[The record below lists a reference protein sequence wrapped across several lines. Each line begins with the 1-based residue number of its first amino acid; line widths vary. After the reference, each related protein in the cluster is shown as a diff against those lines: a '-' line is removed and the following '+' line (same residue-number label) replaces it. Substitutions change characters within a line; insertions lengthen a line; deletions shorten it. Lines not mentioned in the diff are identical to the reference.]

1 MRQNQQN
8 KQRMR
13 GRPNRKAPNPLTRS
27 FDSNGPDLK
36 IRGTALHIAEKYTQL
51 ARDASSAGDRVMAEN
66 YLQHA
71 EHYYRVIAAAQA
83 SQAAAAAGREDE
95 TDDDDF
101 EPIGSDRF
109 EPRQIEI
116 RQPGQ
121 FDNNTRQP
129 NEQREPRDGGNGGG
143 YQNRDNNRQPNEPR
157 DGGNGGGYQNRDN
170 NRNGDN
176 NGQPRDNNRNG
187 DNNGQP
193 RDNNRSGDNAGGDRQ
208 QQDRGEYRRDRRPRF
223 DRFGRDNRGD
233 RPGQGQNQDNRG
245 GERPPQQPAVAP
257 TLADAPQPDVSFP
270 DVPQPVVRIERERP
284 APVVAAEAG
293 LPAFLLERQPR
304 VSEPVAPVAPAVVT
318 PVVVAERPA
327 PVAKPAREPAP
338 EPVAAAPAQTAADE
352 ETPRKRVPRRRAT
365 TLGTPIAPTSRP
377 RARRTP
383 KTPVDSGSEGGES

>member
-27 FDSNGPDLK
+27 FDSNGPDIK

-51 ARDASSAGDRVMAEN
+51 ARDASSGGDRVMAEN

-71 EHYYRVIAAAQA
+71 EHYYRIIAAAQA
-83 SQAAAAAGREDE
+83 AQAAAAAGREDE
-95 TDDDDF
+95 SDDDDF

-121 FDNNTRQP
+121 FDNNNRQP
-129 NEQREPRDGGNGGG
+129 NEQREPREGG
-143 YQNRDNNRQPNEPR
+143 YQNRDNTGQQR
-157 DGGNGGGYQNRDN
+157 DY

-176 NGQPRDNNRNG
+176 NGQQRDYNRNGDSNRSGDNNRNG
-187 DNNGQP
+187 DN
-193 RDNNRSGDNAGGDRQ
+193 AGDRQ
-208 QQDRGEYRRDRRPRF
+208 QQDRNEYRRDRRQRF

-233 RPGQGQNQDNRG
+233 RQGQNQDNRG
-245 GERPPQQPAVAP
+245 GDRQPQPAPVP

-270 DVPQPVVRIERERP
+270 DTPQPVARAERPVERQAERERP
-284 APVVAAEAG
+284 AERQVPAAAETG

-304 VSEPVAPVAPAVVT
+304 VSEPAPA
-318 PVVVAERPA
+318 PVAERPA
-327 PVAKPAREPAP
+327 PVAERPAPKPARETVP
-338 EPVAAAPAQTAADE
+338 EPVAAAPAETGSE
-352 ETPRKRVPRRRAT
+352 EEAPRKRVPRRRAT
-365 TLGTPIAPTSRP
+365 TIGTPIAPTTRP
-377 RARRTP
+377 RTRRT
-383 KTPVDSGSEGGES
+383 KATTTDSGSEGGEG